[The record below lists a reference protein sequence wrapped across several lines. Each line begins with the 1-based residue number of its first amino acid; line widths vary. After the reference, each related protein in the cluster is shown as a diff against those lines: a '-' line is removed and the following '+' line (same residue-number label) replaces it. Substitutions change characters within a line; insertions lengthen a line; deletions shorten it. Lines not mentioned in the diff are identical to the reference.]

1 MAEKLN
7 ITETLSNYIVSD
19 QCGAVAAGGCRARE
33 DSPPRYSRRD
43 DFRFDVETGDSCD

>member
-19 QCGAVAAGGCRARE
+19 QA
-33 DSPPRYSRRD
+33 SRLPAPV
-43 DFRFDVETGDSCD
+43 VERGDEQAYA